1 MSKQVPGIND
11 NQNQKGMTSMS
22 DIKCVLDCDFHT
34 HTAFSD
40 DCYATTEDLL
50 EGALAKGIKTLAIT
64 DHYDPGYPDPDFPF
78 IIDFDGYHKMLP
90 EMQKKYAGKMEI
102 LAGLEVGIME
112 GQFEEARKSVSVYPY
127 DIIIGSFH
135 CHRGADLYTY
145 DFTDVDGPAMLE
157 DFYTYMYECIREFDD
172 FDIVGHFSILD
183 RYIGKIYDY
192 KPFED
197 VIDEV
202 LKLVVNKGKGLE
214 INTSSFKYG
223 TGIWLPRESILER
236 YHELGGEILTF
247 GSDAHDP
254 KYYQYHFNDA
264 VEFAKQIGFKY
275 YCKFRQRKA
284 EFFPLP

>member
-1 MSKQVPGIND
+1 
-11 NQNQKGMTSMS
+11 MTTSFNE
-22 DIKCVLDCDFHT
+22 KCAISCDFHT
-34 HTAFSD
+34 HTGFSD
-40 DCYATTEDLL
+40 DCDVTMEDML
-50 EGALAKGIKTLAIT
+50 EGALARGIKTLAIT
-64 DHYDPGYPDPDFPF
+64 DHYDPGYPDPEFPF
-78 IIDFDGYHKMLP
+78 IIDFDGYLKALP
-90 EMQKKYAGKMEI
+90 EAQKKYAGKMEI
-102 LAGLEVGIME
+102 LAGLEVGIMH
-112 GQFEEARKSVSVYPY
+112 GKFEEISKQVNSYPY

-135 CHRGADLYTY
+135 CHRGDDLYTY

-157 DFYTYMYECIREFDD
+157 DFYTYMYECLSKFDD
-172 FDIVGHFSILD
+172 YDIVGHFSILD
-183 RYIGKIYDY
+183 RYIGKLYDY

-223 TGIWLPRESILER
+223 TGTWLPRESILRR
-236 YHELGGEILTF
+236 YKELGGEILTF

-264 VEFAKQIGFKY
+264 IALAKELGFKY
-275 YCKFRQRKA
+275 YCQFRQRNA

>member
-1 MSKQVPGIND
+1 
-11 NQNQKGMTSMS
+11 MTQMTNSNNTR
-22 DIKCVLDCDFHT
+22 CVLDCDFHT

-40 DCYATTEDLL
+40 DCECSTEHLL
-50 EGALAKGIKTLAIT
+50 EGALAKDIKTLAIT
-64 DHYDPGYPDPDFPF
+64 DHYDPGYPDPEFPF

-112 GQFEEARKSVSVYPY
+112 GQFEEARKAVNAYPY

-135 CHRGADLYTY
+135 CHRGDDLYTY

-157 DFYTYMYECIREFDD
+157 DFYTYMYECLQEFDD

-192 KPFED
+192 TPFED

-223 TGIWLPRESILER
+223 TGIWLPRESILKR

-264 VEFAKQIGFKY
+264 VELAKEIGFKY
-275 YCKFRQRKA
+275 YCQFRQRKA
-284 EFFPLP
+284 EFIPLP

>member
-1 MSKQVPGIND
+1 
-11 NQNQKGMTSMS
+11 MTNV
-22 DIKCVLDCDFHT
+22 KCVLDCDFHT

-50 EGALAKGIKTLAIT
+50 EGAFKKGIKTLAIT
-64 DHYDPGYPDPDFPF
+64 DHYDPGYPDPEFPF

-102 LAGLEVGIME
+102 LAGLEVGIMH
-112 GQFEEARKSVSVYPY
+112 GLFEEAHKAIEAYPY
-127 DIIIGSFH
+127 DVIIGSFH

-157 DFYTYMYECIREFDD
+157 DFYTYMYECIREFDN

-192 KPFED
+192 TPFED

-202 LKLVVNKGKGLE
+202 LKLIVNKGKGLE

-223 TGIWLPRESILER
+223 TGIWLPRESILKR
-236 YHELGGEILTF
+236 YLELGGEILTF

-264 VEFAKQIGFKY
+264 VEFAKKMGFKY
-275 YCKFRQRKA
+275 YCEFRQRKP
-284 EFFPLP
+284 EFIPLP

>member
-1 MSKQVPGIND
+1 
-11 NQNQKGMTSMS
+11 MTSTS
-22 DIKCVLDCDFHT
+22 NNLCILDCDFHT

-40 DCYATTEDLL
+40 DCDARTEDLL
-50 EGALAKGIKTLAIT
+50 EGALARGIKTLAIT
-64 DHYDPGYPDPDFPF
+64 DHYDPGYPDPEFPF

-112 GQFEEARKSVSVYPY
+112 GQFDEARKAVNSYPY

-135 CHRGADLYTY
+135 CHRGDDLYTY

-157 DFYTYMYECIREFDD
+157 DFYTYMYECLSKFNDY
-172 FDIVGHFSILD
+172 DIVGHFSILD
-183 RYIGKIYDY
+183 RYIGKLYDY
-192 KPFED
+192 SPFED

-202 LKLVVNKGKGLE
+202 LKLIINRGKGLE

-223 TGIWLPRESILER
+223 TGTWLPRESILKR

-264 VEFAKQIGFKY
+264 VTLAKEIGFKY
-275 YCKFRQRKA
+275 YCQFRNRKA